1 MHGARS
7 AVLYCTVLYCTVL
20 YCTVLYCAH
29 LAIFMQ
35 YTGVFH
41 TIQLEI
47 PTFHSI
53 YAQVQLGILALK
65 STNQPELGSKRPP
78 A

>member
-1 MHGARS
+1 
-7 AVLYCTVLYCTVL
+7 
-20 YCTVLYCAH
+20 
-29 LAIFMQ
+29 MQ
-35 YTGVFH
+35 YTGVFP

-78 A
+78 AYCLLYTAVGTLVGNPAAKTRVSDFAR

>member
-1 MHGARS
+1 
-7 AVLYCTVLYCTVL
+7 
-20 YCTVLYCAH
+20 
-29 LAIFMQ
+29 MQ
-35 YTGVFH
+35 YAGVFP

-65 STNQPELGSKRPP
+65 STNQPELGPNMSI

>member
-7 AVLYCTVLYCTVL
+7 TVLR
-20 YCTVLYCAH
+20 AFSH
-29 LAIFMQ
+29 FHAI
-35 YTGVFH
+35 YTGVFR

-47 PTFHSI
+47 LTFHSI

-65 STNQPELGSKRPP
+65 STNQPELGPNMSI

>member
-1 MHGARS
+1 
-7 AVLYCTVLYCTVL
+7 
-20 YCTVLYCAH
+20 
-29 LAIFMQ
+29 MQ
-35 YTGVFH
+35 YTGVFP

-78 A
+78 IWSPLAWPLDLAAAESCVFAFVPKLVTPKDPS

>member
-1 MHGARS
+1 MKHTIFRFVRILSHWIAF
-7 AVLYCTVLYCTVL
+7 AVLFQ
-20 YCTVLYCAH
+20 LYCAQ

-35 YTGVFH
+35 YTGVFP

-65 STNQPELGSKRPP
+65 STNQPELGPNMSI